1 MKVKAG
7 QVIKVKE
14 NKVKKGYWS
23 ALNERID
30 EIEPAGWLAF
40 DKKELTIT
48 INSLPSNDE
57 MPKNIETQLIIEF
70 YSR

>member
-1 MKVKAG
+1 
-7 QVIKVKE
+7 
-14 NKVKKGYWS
+14 
-23 ALNERID
+23 
-30 EIEPAGWLAF
+30 LAF